1 MSANYYSTLRNDLD
15 IVKNEIKSIKEKC
28 IDVEKLDQ
36 IEKKITQEIHQHFVN
51 NELINKCNVE
61 VLNMKIS
68 LMTIKIE
75 IEDVR
80 KNVKTLIHNTNT
92 RLNNKLINFLAH
104 NNFPYNELLK
114 KLGCESIEDIILL
127 DEHELVSI
135 GIPLVHSK
143 KMIEMA
149 KKHIESN
156 DPLSYV

>member
-1 MSANYYSTLRNDLD
+1 MSTNYYSTLLKDLD

-114 KLGCESIEDIILL
+114 KVGCESIEDIILL